1 MKTKKSNKTSGRGLT
16 KPMTYPLPTEN
27 YQWYWRILFIDLEK
41 AVERA
46 TKVGD
51 WNRKA
56 TKLYIKRWI
65 ILLLILDNMI
75 SKNCIWKNNCICFY
89 VYYENEIL
97 YFETSYKI
105 RW

>member
-75 SKNCIWKNNCICFY
+75 SKIVYGKITVY
-89 VYYENEIL
+89 VFMFIMKMKYYTLKLVI
-97 YFETSYKI
+97 K
-105 RW
+105 